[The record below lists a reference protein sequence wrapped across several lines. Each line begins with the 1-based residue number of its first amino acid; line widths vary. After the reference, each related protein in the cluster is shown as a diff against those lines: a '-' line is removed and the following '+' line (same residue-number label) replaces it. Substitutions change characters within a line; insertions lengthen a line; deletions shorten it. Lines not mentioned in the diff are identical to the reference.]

1 MIFLIPF
8 FNFSLSIVIFKNYF
22 NLLANLII
30 MIFSL
35 QLGDV
40 QRPVFK
46 LPSDDIVGNIIGGSL
61 LYPSQLLLHGLR

>member
-1 MIFLIPF
+1 
-8 FNFSLSIVIFKNYF
+8 
-22 NLLANLII
+22 